1 MPLGLSVIP
10 IIFLT
15 VLLVLNVLL
24 FGDGAIEGPNQIALL
39 FAAAAAVG
47 IGNVKAVS
55 WNKIESGIVSNIKHA
70 IPAII
75 ILLLIGSLSGTWILS
90 GIVPTMIYYGLDLLN
105 PTIFLFASCIVCV
118 VVSLSTGSSWSTIA
132 TVGIALAGIGKVMG
146 ISEGMIAGAI
156 ISGAYFGD
164 KMSPLS
170 DTTNLAPAMAGTDL
184 VTHIR
189 YMMYTTI
196 PSITIALILYLILG
210 FTNSG
215 EVELVKIEELQNVLQ
230 NTFNISPWLLLVPV
244 GTIILIARKVPT
256 IPALF
261 IGTIAGGVLAM
272 FAQKDLLAQFSM
284 SDGYWENSYMVVI
297 QSMASELKIASG
309 NKVVDKLVGIDG
321 MFGMLNT
328 VWLVVCAMIFGGV
341 MDATGMLKSITNAFI
356 KFINSTASLIATTT
370 GTCVFFNLTV
380 SDQYLAIVIPGK
392 MFQEE
397 YQNRNLA
404 PENLSRTLED
414 SGTVTSALIPWNTC
428 GAYHS
433 SKLQIDTLTY
443 LPYCFF
449 NLLSPIMT
457 ILFAVIG
464 IKIRTLNKSKSPE
477 TTPKAP
483 NT

>member
-1 MPLGLSVIP
+1 MPVFLSLIP
-10 IIFLT
+10 IIVLT
-15 VLLVLNVLL
+15 GLLVFNVVL
-24 FGDGAIEGPNQIALL
+24 FDDALAGPNQIVLL
-39 FAAAAAVG
+39 FSAAIAG
-47 IGNVKAVS
+47 LIGMLKKIS
-55 WNKIESGIVSNIKHA
+55 WDRIETGIVNSIKQA
-70 IPAII
+70 VPALI
-75 ILLLIGSLSGTWILS
+75 ILLLIGALSGTWVLS

-105 PTIFLFASCIVCV
+105 PTIFLVASCIVCI

-189 YMMYTTI
+189 YMAYTTI
-196 PSITIALILYLILG
+196 PSISIALIIYLILG
-210 FTNSG
+210 FTNNNVSD
-215 EVELVKIEELQNVLQ
+215 LNKIEELQIVLD
-230 NTFNISPWLLLVPV
+230 NTFNISPWLFLIPI
-244 GTIILIARKVPT
+244 GTIVLIAKKVPT

-261 IGTIAGGVLAM
+261 IGTIAGGILAI
-272 FAQKDLLAQFSM
+272 FSQNELISSLTDPQM
-284 SDGYWENSYMVVI
+284 NAAFSSYMIVI
-297 QSMASELKIASG
+297 QSMSTELEILSG
-309 NKVVDKLVGIDG
+309 NELIDKLIGIDG
-321 MFGMLNT
+321 MYGMLNT
-328 VWLVVCAMIFGGV
+328 IWLVICAMIFGGV
-341 MDATGMLKSITNAFI
+341 MEATGMLKSITNSFLGM
-356 KFINSTASLIATTT
+356 INSAASLISTTT
-370 GTCVFFNLTV
+370 GTCIFFNLTV
-380 SDQYLAIVIPGK
+380 SDQYLAIVVPGK

-397 YQNRNLA
+397 FKNQGLA

-414 SGTVTSALIPWNTC
+414 AGTVTSPLIPWNTC

-457 ILFAVIG
+457 IIFAVIG
-464 IKIRTLNKSKSPE
+464 IKIKSLKGDKNARE
-477 TTPKAP
+477 DQ
-483 NT
+483 